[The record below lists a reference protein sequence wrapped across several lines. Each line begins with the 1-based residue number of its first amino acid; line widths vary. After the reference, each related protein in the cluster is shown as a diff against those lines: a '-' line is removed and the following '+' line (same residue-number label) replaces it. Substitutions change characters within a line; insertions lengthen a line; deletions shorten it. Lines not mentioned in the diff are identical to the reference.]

1 MIEPHP
7 RGLTIDE
14 VAKEFG
20 YHRAKIERALKA
32 EDSKKRLKADRTAK
46 PYRITRNEVNAWI
59 ERNTK

>member
-1 MIEPHP
+1 MSKPHP

-20 YHRAKIERALKA
+20 YHRATIERAIG
-32 EDSKKRLKADRTAK
+32 KRKLKADRTTK

-59 ERNTK
+59 ERNTR